1 MWTCWNDLSL
11 NLCVVPPMSYMVTIL
26 ENSLIRRRIKCVTI
40 DTGDLAS
47 TLVNY
52 QTSYYK
58 IITSLKITKGV
69 IKTDL

>member
-1 MWTCWNDLSL
+1 MWTCWNDHSL
-11 NLCVVPPMSYMVTIL
+11 NLCVVPPISYMVTIS
-26 ENSLIRRRIKCVTI
+26 ENSLIRREVKCITI
-40 DTGDLAS
+40 DTRDLAS

-58 IITSLKITKGV
+58 VITSLKITKGV